1 MNTFKQVIDLFIEG
15 ATSAKEGIQE
25 KPYAKL
31 MICGKSLL
39 WVTKDVTYI
48 TAIRISDKLIIK
60 NTAWHNRPPIS
71 EFRYINR
78 KCRADKVHLEKS
90 EFAPIPE
97 YNQPGFGQERYI
109 HRMEEVVT
117 TRIGED
123 LLSMLTSNLSEP
135 QRAFKKEYNMCK
147 TRKSTL
153 NAIRGTKAIHMY
165 LGTHGTGKIDKPT
178 LNDMIFNIERTRR
191 ALLKIDSYLQVCMA
205 LPEISSPGI
214 IEQDEHPGGKDS
226 CSSPLSEYS
235 KNRI

>member
-31 MICGKSLL
+31 MICGRSLL
-39 WVTKDVTYI
+39 WITKDETYI

-60 NTAWHNRPPIS
+60 NTAWHHRPPIS

-78 KCRADKVHLEKS
+78 KCRAEKAHLEKS
-90 EFAPIPE
+90 QFPLISK
-97 YNQPGFGQERYI
+97 YNQPGYEYGRYI
-109 HRMEEVVT
+109 QRMEEVVR

-123 LLSMLTSNLSEP
+123 LLSMPTSSLSEP
-135 QRAFKKEYNMCK
+135 QRAFKKQYSMYL

-153 NAIRGTKAIHMY
+153 SAIRGTKAIYMY
-165 LGTHGTGKIDKPT
+165 LETHSKVDKPT
-178 LNDMIFNIERTRR
+178 LNDMLFNIKRTRK
-191 ALLKIDSYLQVCMA
+191 ALLKIDSYLQVCIA

-214 IEQDEHPGGKDS
+214 IEQDEHPGGIDS
-226 CSSPLSEYS
+226 CSSPLSE
-235 KNRI
+235 